1 MVAATAPGAQSH
13 REKQVSTSGQQQPR
27 YEAHESPPLL
37 ASLGYSAQFSL
48 IASATLLVT
57 PVVVAKASGRDDSYL
72 VWVVFASLLIAGLFT
87 VLQVRGAGPIGA
99 GSMLPMFTA
108 AFSIPFCIDAVSQ
121 GGPATLA
128 ALVMVCGVGQL
139 AISRWLFILRRVVTP
154 VVGGTVLMILSI
166 TLASVV
172 PRLLPDASHSDA
184 LGAHVAALSTL
195 GVISALI
202 LRGSAVVRLWGPI
215 IGIVGGSAVAAV
227 FGLYEVEQVLDAPWI
242 GLPGAWPGLDWP
254 PVVAGIDA
262 TFWTLLPAFLFL
274 SVIISIQV
282 NGESIAQ
289 QRAAR
294 RDVRAV
300 SFREVQGS
308 LSGTGATNLLAGV
321 AGTVPFIVN
330 PGAVAYT
337 LTTGVASK
345 RVGYLIGAMLI
356 AVAFLPKVSGLL
368 SSIPGSVM
376 AGYLIV
382 LSGYLFVDGARTVIQ
397 SEQNRQRITVAG
409 VCFWIGAA
417 FQFDLFSFPEIV
429 PVWGT
434 LLQSGITTGGVAAIV
449 MILYLEFTS
458 PRRMRFH
465 SRLDIDSLPELNAFL
480 EKFAGRR
487 GWNTSMRERLGA
499 VAEETLL
506 TLAPLDFEALAAED
520 DQESEGEEAKPD
532 RQLVVLAS
540 SEGQA
545 ATLEFIGG
553 SGEEENME
561 DRLRQLQQFDS
572 ETMVEHELS
581 LRLLRAYASSVRHQ
595 QYHDTDIITV
605 RITP

>member
-1 MVAATAPGAQSH
+1 MPGGIATQAQRNRNS
-13 REKQVSTSGQQQPR
+13 KLSTSAQQPR

-37 ASLGYSAQFSL
+37 ASLGYGAQFSL

-57 PVVVAKASGRDDSYL
+57 PVVVAKASGRDETYL
-72 VWVVFASLLIAGLFT
+72 VWVVFASLLVAGLT
-87 VLQVRGAGPIGA
+87 TMVQVRGVGLVGA
-99 GSMLPMFTA
+99 SAMLPMFTA
-108 AFSIPFCIDAVSQ
+108 AFSIPFCIDAVSD

-128 ALVMVCGVGQL
+128 CLVIVCGLGQI
-139 AISRWLFILRRVVTP
+139 AISKWLFILRRIVTP

-172 PRLLPDASHSDA
+172 PRLLPDASDSDA
-184 LGAHVAALSTL
+184 LGAHIAALSTL
-195 GVISALI
+195 GIVSALI
-202 LRGSAVVRLWGPI
+202 LRGSAAVRLWGPI
-215 IGIVGGSAVAAV
+215 IGIVAGSAVAAA
-227 FGLYEVEQVLDAPWI
+227 FGLYDAGYVREAAWV
-242 GLPGAWPGLDWP
+242 GLPGEWPGLDWP
-254 PVVAGIDA
+254 PVVSGIGV

-289 QRAAR
+289 QRASR
-294 RDVRAV
+294 RDGRAV
-300 SFREVQGS
+300 NFREVQAA
-308 LSGTGATNLLAGV
+308 LAGTGVTNLFAGIG
-321 AGTVPFIVN
+321 GTVPFIVN
-330 PGAVAYT
+330 PRAVSYT
-337 LTTGVASK
+337 QTTGVASR
-345 RVGYLIGAMLI
+345 RVGYLIGGMLI
-356 AVAFLPKVSGLL
+356 AVAFLPKLSGLL

-382 LSGYLFVDGARTVIQ
+382 LSAYLFVDRARTVIQ

-417 FQFDLFSFPEIV
+417 FQFDLFSFPETV

-434 LLQSGITTGGVAAIV
+434 LLQSGIATGGVAAIV

-458 PRRMRFH
+458 PRPMRFH
-465 SRLDIDSLPELNAFL
+465 SRLHIDTLPELNEFL

-487 GWNTSMRERLGA
+487 GWALAMRERLSA

-506 TLAPLDFEALAAED
+506 TLTPLDFGELAAQDNDPEREQED
-520 DQESEGEEAKPD
+520 AKPE

-540 SEGQA
+540 SDGPA

-553 SGEEENME
+553 AGGDENVE

-572 ETMVEHELS
+572 ENVVEQELS
-581 LRLLRAYASSVRHQ
+581 LRLLPAYASSVRHQ
-595 QYHDTDIITV
+595 QFHDTDIITV
-605 RITP
+605 RIAP